1 MIKLYEI
8 TYIDNGK
15 TEVLT
20 EQEAIRQFGKNEWP
34 EYRENYLPHVVVC
47 EL

>member
-8 TYIDNGK
+8 TYIDSGK
-15 TEVLT
+15 TEVLN
-20 EQEAIRQFGKNEWP
+20 EHECISKFGKDEWP